1 MKKKKLKKRII
12 YQSDTDMIRRTV
24 QEISRIAGRN
34 LLLYRCHCHLTQRE
48 VYYQTGINYPLI
60 SNYEK
65 EIKNMCVYSFLITFY
80 RTNFEQVAG
89 DTVLKPL
96 PGPLRGKSLSP
107 ALSVGKASP
116 QPSPWEREL
125 S

>member
-24 QEISRIAGRN
+24 
-34 LLLYRCHCHLTQRE
+34 
-48 VYYQTGINYPLI
+48 QTGINYPLI

-80 RTNFEQVAG
+80 RDTCRYLEIG
-89 DTVLKPL
+89 DPEGIVQISNKLL
-96 PGPLRGKSLSP
+96 EILF
-107 ALSVGKASP
+107 
-116 QPSPWEREL
+116 
-125 S
+125 

>member
-1 MKKKKLKKRII
+1 MTDTNIRQQSSEVVFIYLLRFLIFPFYFVTLHGYLKSEIIMKKKKLKKRII

-65 EIKNMCVYSFLITFY
+65 EIKTCVST
-80 RTNFEQVAG
+80 R
-89 DTVLKPL
+89 
-96 PGPLRGKSLSP
+96 S
-107 ALSVGKASP
+107 
-116 QPSPWEREL
+116 
-125 S
+125 

>member
-34 LLLYRCHCHLTQRE
+34 LMLYRCHCHLTQRE

-80 RTNFEQVAG
+80 RDTCRYLEIG
-89 DTVLKPL
+89 DPEGIVQISNKLL
-96 PGPLRGKSLSP
+96 EILF
-107 ALSVGKASP
+107 
-116 QPSPWEREL
+116 
-125 S
+125 

>member
-1 MKKKKLKKRII
+1 M
-12 YQSDTDMIRRTV
+12 
-24 QEISRIAGRN
+24 
-34 LLLYRCHCHLTQRE
+34 LYRCHCHLTQRE

-80 RTNFEQVAG
+80 R
-89 DTVLKPL
+89 DTCRYLEIGEPEGIVQISNKLL
-96 PGPLRGKSLSP
+96 EILFYSLSP

-116 QPSPWEREL
+116 QPSPWAREL